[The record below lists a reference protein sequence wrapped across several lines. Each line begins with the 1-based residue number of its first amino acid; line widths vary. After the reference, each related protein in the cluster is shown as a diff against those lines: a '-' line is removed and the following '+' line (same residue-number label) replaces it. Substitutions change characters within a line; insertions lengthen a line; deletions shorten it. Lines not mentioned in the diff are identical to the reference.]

1 MAMENE
7 DRVSDDG
14 HLHPAVD
21 VNDAP
26 NELIKAVDELL
37 DNLSSKLS
45 KVSTEVFAKSES
57 TRTAA
62 TTFLVDEMAQ
72 RLDELEAS
80 IKASADNGENS

>member
-1 MAMENE
+1 MPLENQ

-14 HLHPAVD
+14 HLQPAME

-37 DNLSSKLS
+37 DNLSSKFS
-45 KVSTEVFAKSES
+45 KVSTEVFAKM
-57 TRTAA
+57 
-62 TTFLVDEMAQ
+62 DEMAQ

-80 IKASADNGENS
+80 IKASADNSENN

>member
-7 DRVSDDG
+7 DR
-14 HLHPAVD
+14 D

-37 DNLSSKLS
+37 DNLSSKFS
-45 KVSTEVFAKSES
+45 KVSTEVFAKM
-57 TRTAA
+57 
-62 TTFLVDEMAQ
+62 DEMAQ

>member
-1 MAMENE
+1 MALENE
-7 DRVSDDG
+7 DHVSDDG

-37 DNLSSKLS
+37 DNLSSKFS
-45 KVSTEVFAKSES
+45 KVSTEVFAKM
-57 TRTAA
+57 
-62 TTFLVDEMAQ
+62 DEMAQ

-80 IKASADNGENS
+80 IKASADNSESN

>member
-1 MAMENE
+1 MENE

-14 HLHPAVD
+14 HLHPAAD

-37 DNLSSKLS
+37 DNLSSKFS
-45 KVSTEVFAKSES
+45 KVSTEVFAKM
-57 TRTAA
+57 
-62 TTFLVDEMAQ
+62 DEMAQ

-80 IKASADNGENS
+80 IKASADNSENN

>member
-1 MAMENE
+1 MPMESE

-14 HLHPAVD
+14 HLHPATD

-37 DNLSSKLS
+37 DNLSSKFS
-45 KVSTEVFAKSES
+45 KVSTEVFAKM
-57 TRTAA
+57 
-62 TTFLVDEMAQ
+62 DEMAQ

-80 IKASADNGENS
+80 IKASADNSENS